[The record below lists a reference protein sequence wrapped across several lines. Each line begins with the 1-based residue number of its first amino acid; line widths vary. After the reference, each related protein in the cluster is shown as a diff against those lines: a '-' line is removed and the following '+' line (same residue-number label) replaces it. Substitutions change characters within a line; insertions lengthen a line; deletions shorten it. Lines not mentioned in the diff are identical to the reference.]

1 MRRGRR
7 GQQLDLTLGTSPHHT
22 TGEDRALDFVSMR
35 NAEREDLQG
44 DGAAVVLRVVVKE
57 KGSKDLYV
65 ACRVM
70 ETE

>member
-7 GQQLDLTLGTSPHHT
+7 GQQLDLTLGTPPCHAA
-22 TGEDRALDFVSMR
+22 GKDRAPDFVSTR
-35 NAEREDLQG
+35 NAERKNLQG

-65 ACRVM
+65 ARRVM